1 MKICRGGNI
10 DFQQN
15 SPIRSDRFERS
26 VKCLKVISQIDW
38 GRSFDS
44 EKNRLKKNRLQ
55 TLRNCFLLS
64 ERRLRDSFSQNL
76 GR

>member
-1 MKICRGGNI
+1 MKICRGEKI
-10 DFQQN
+10 DLQQI
-15 SPIRSDRFERS
+15 SPIRTDRFERS
-26 VKCLKVISQIDW
+26 VNCLKVISQTDW
-38 GRSFDS
+38 GRSFNS
-44 EKNRLKKNRLQ
+44 EKNRLKNGLQ